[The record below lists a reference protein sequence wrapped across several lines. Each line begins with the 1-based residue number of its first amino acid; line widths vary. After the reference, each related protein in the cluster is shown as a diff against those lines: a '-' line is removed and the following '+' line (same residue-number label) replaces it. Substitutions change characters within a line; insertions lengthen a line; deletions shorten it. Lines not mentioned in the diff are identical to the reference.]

1 MSIMFRVTKHIFPI
15 LDRGLRASVKTM
27 SNIRILLC
35 QRKDLKDLKTS
46 VPYYMEAEIA
56 LPAQSQCHLLNIFLA
71 MITCNR
77 LGRKYSVY
85 LTRQSATLEAFVGC
99 FFWRTGGFFFSFF
112 FLTYLAFTIFPALNS
127 TISSNPTANMSGGLL
142 SSSVEKGEKS
152 HKSYYFVVSS
162 NDLFSNFCQRSF
174 L

>member
-85 LTRQSATLEAFVGC
+85 LTRQSATLEAFVGW
-99 FFWRTGGFFFSFF
+99 FF
-112 FLTYLAFTIFPALNS
+112 
-127 TISSNPTANMSGGLL
+127 
-142 SSSVEKGEKS
+142 
-152 HKSYYFVVSS
+152 
-162 NDLFSNFCQRSF
+162 
-174 L
+174 